1 MLAAGGGYALAVA
14 IIYYL
19 LSIMYYCASAVD
31 HRARHE
37 PVPAQQPQTRS
48 SVLLSLVRPAPSAQ
62 REQAELWASSG
73 LWATCQ
79 KPNAISGGPV
89 ARCPAVAG
97 FPFSRFCLPPP
108 SLPASCIYAVRLVA
122 VARVS
127 DQCRMSCAS
136 IVSHIHRSHQ
146 PQCRPA
152 FVLSSH

>member
-1 MLAAGGGYALAVA
+1 MHLLLLLS
-14 IIYYL
+14 IIYYVL
-19 LSIMYYCASAVD
+19 CITAHQPWTTAPATSQCQHNNPRPGHLSSCPLSA
-31 HRARHE
+31 
-37 PVPAQQPQTRS
+37 Q
-48 SVLLSLVRPAPSAQ
+48 RPAPSASKP
-62 REQAELWASSG
+62 SSG